1 MLGQIDSVNRV
12 VLADME
18 AGAGTLTR
26 MAEGS
31 LDLALLITE
40 PSAKSIE
47 VARRAAQILVERKV
61 APMLVVANKV
71 RGAEDVEMIR
81 QALGVT
87 EVFAVPDD
95 EAVLRADRDGWSAS
109 DTAPNSGAVLAVG
122 ELARTLTSR
131 FTVAP

>member
-47 VARRAAQILVERKV
+47 VARRAAQILAERKV
-61 APMLVVANKV
+61 APMLVIANKV
-71 RGAEDVEMIR
+71 RGDEDLEMIR
-81 QALGVT
+81 QALGVA

-95 EAVLRADRDGWSAS
+95 DEVLRADRDGFSAY
-109 DTAPNSGAVLAVG
+109 DTAPNSPAVLAVG
-122 ELARTLTSR
+122 ELARTLTAR
-131 FTVAP
+131 FTMAP

>member
-1 MLGQIDSVNRV
+1 
-12 VLADME
+12 ME

-47 VARRAAQILVERKV
+47 VARRAAQILAERKV
-61 APMLVVANKV
+61 APMLVIANKV
-71 RGAEDVEMIR
+71 RGDEDLEMIR
-81 QALGVT
+81 QALGVA

-95 EAVLRADRDGWSAS
+95 DEVLRADRDGFSAY
-109 DTAPNSGAVLAVG
+109 DTAPNSPAVLAVG
-122 ELARTLTSR
+122 ELARTLTAR
-131 FTVAP
+131 FTMAP